1 MANQQNSTNI
11 NWYPGHMAKTK
22 RQIQEDLKLI
32 DVVVEIL
39 DARIPMSS
47 RNPDIEELI
56 KNKDRLI
63 VLNKYDLA
71 DEKQNQKW
79 IQYFKNNGLQAVLV
93 NSNTGEGINQAV
105 KKIEEIYE
113 ATQEKFENKGRV
125 GKAIRVMILGI
136 PNVGKSSFINRLTK
150 KNSTV
155 VGNKPGV
162 TRQKQ
167 WIRINGNIELLDTPG
182 VLWPKF
188 ESEEVAL
195 NLAYTGTIKDDILQT
210 IEVGFSLLKLLV
222 YKYLELL
229 TERYKL
235 DKRDVENI
243 LNLEDLE
250 ENERILEIMHL
261 IGKKR
266 GALISGGN
274 IDEEKTAR
282 MLLDEFKE
290 LFEIKRTPEE
300 VNLLSPLTWAYV
312 GDAVYELYI
321 RMHLVNNTKLKPHKL
336 HIEAIKYVKAKA
348 QAETL
353 KKIENDLTEKEKEIV
368 KRGRNAENH
377 HLPKNATV
385 QEYMHSTGF
394 EALIGYL
401 YLTKQDERLRK
412 ILDKCVE

>member
-1 MANQQNSTNI
+1 MSENKTNI

-195 NLAYTGTIKDDILQT
+195 NLAFTGTIKDDILPT
-210 IEVGFSLLKLLV
+210 IEIGFSLLKVLV
-222 YKYLELL
+222 YKHLELL

-274 IDEEKTAR
+274 IDEEKTAKIILEDFR
-282 MLLDEFKE
+282 SGKIGRITLE
-290 LFEIKRTPEE
+290 EI
-300 VNLLSPLTWAYV
+300 
-312 GDAVYELYI
+312 
-321 RMHLVNNTKLKPHKL
+321 
-336 HIEAIKYVKAKA
+336 
-348 QAETL
+348 
-353 KKIENDLTEKEKEIV
+353 
-368 KRGRNAENH
+368 
-377 HLPKNATV
+377 
-385 QEYMHSTGF
+385 
-394 EALIGYL
+394 
-401 YLTKQDERLRK
+401 
-412 ILDKCVE
+412 